1 MPTSQIPEVGNR
13 WNSHWNSRLENGPVV
28 GIPGNS
34 HTKGVL
40 CIQRGFFCIQR
51 GCFGGVSY
59 RDITKFLIHRA
70 LAAHLPL

>member
-34 HTKGVL
+34 QK
-40 CIQRGFFCIQR
+40 
-51 GCFGGVSY
+51 
-59 RDITKFLIHRA
+59 RA
-70 LAAHLPL
+70 VFEPGIPMGIPAIPDLGDRKSTRLNSSHP